1 MTASPG
7 PGPTGLRELLHG
19 LADDQPA
26 VRVAPDTWRRGRR
39 AHRRRVTI
47 AAAATAAAVGVV
59 AVGGTA
65 LVRDVTGSPDP
76 VGSEVAP
83 ALPSDLYGVP
93 EGFAPGRDEAGTD
106 PWAEEVRTDTLAVG
120 VTAAVM
126 PVGYSG
132 LVAVS
137 AVDGRYRGLDLPG
150 LWTEG
155 LFNNEQAG
163 AAALSPDGT
172 RLAYAWAD
180 RARDATGDPTRALRP
195 DRSGVRVLDLTTGE
209 VTDHPIPSDLGVQT
223 YGFGWSPS
231 GRWLAYGI
239 TLVTDRSGRVSGSRN
254 YRTERLDTTTGERT
268 RLAFQ
273 STESPVTVSDD
284 GVVASLGSGGR
295 LSADADPATDDT
307 GRRLPLLGDGGASRL
322 VWDADGARL
331 ATGMQSGRLIVI
343 GTRGR
348 IAVESSGFLEPEDRD
363 ASSEA
368 VHVLGWSGDDRVV
381 VGIDNVDTL
390 HEVDVRPGSARDDVL
405 QSRPLVTLHGE
416 YGSYLAPSSVSLATD
431 LLAGPTRSYDAPEWA
446 RTPVW
451 ERPAVW
457 LAGVVGVA
465 LLVLG
470 SSVVRR
476 RRARL

>member
-1 MTASPG
+1 MSPHSPG
-7 PGPTGLRELLHG
+7 PGPTGLRELLHE

-26 VRVAPDTWRRGRR
+26 VRVDPDTWRRGRR
-39 AHRRRVTI
+39 AHRRRVAL
-47 AAAATAAAVGVV
+47 AAAGTAAAVGVV

-65 LVRDVTGSPDP
+65 LVRDATSSPDP
-76 VGSEVAP
+76 AGAEVAP

-93 EGFAPGRDEAGTD
+93 ERFAPGRNEAGTD
-106 PWAEEVRTDTLAVG
+106 PWAEEVRSDTLAVG

-126 PVGYSG
+126 PVGYDG

-150 LWTEG
+150 LGSEG
-155 LFNNEQAG
+155 LFDTEQAG

-180 RARDATGDPTRALRP
+180 RVRDASGVPTRALRP

-239 TLVTDRSGRVSGSRN
+239 SLVTDRNGGVSGSRN
-254 YRTERLDTTTGERT
+254 VRTERLDTTTGERT
-268 RLAFQ
+268 RLEFQ
-273 STESPVTVSDD
+273 SAESPVTVNDD

-295 LSADADPATDDT
+295 LSADADPSTDDT

-322 VWDADGARL
+322 VWDADGQRL
-331 ATGMQSGRLIVI
+331 ATGTYSGRLMVVS
-343 GTRGR
+343 TQGR
-348 IAVESSGFLEPEDRD
+348 ITEQVSGLARPIDGDSS
-363 ASSEA
+363 SSDS
-368 VHVLGWSGDDRVV
+368 VNVLGWSSGDRVV
-381 VGIDNVDTL
+381 VGIDNVDAL
-390 HEVDVRPGSARDDVL
+390 HEVDVRPGTARDDAL
-405 QSRPLVTLHGE
+405 PSRQLITLHSE
-416 YGSYLAPSSVSLATD
+416 NDSYLAPSSVSLATD
-431 LLAGPTRSYDAPEWA
+431 LLAEPTRSYDAPEWA

-451 ERPAVW
+451 EQPVVW
-457 LAGVVGVA
+457 LAGVVVVA

-470 SSVVRR
+470 SSVARR
-476 RRARL
+476 RRL